1 VSGIDAAPVA
11 AYDSV
16 AYQTALS
23 LALAAIKTVLQ
34 RRQLDPLRYI
44 VDIDAGLPIFATRDT
59 HQLRIAYNR
68 FQDLS
73 MEVTIPNQWM
83 IEQTGKGHEDFLIAV
98 DDMVLALKGKIQA
111 AGRPI

>member
-1 VSGIDAAPVA
+1 MSVIDALPLA

-23 LALAAIKTVLQ
+23 QALAGIKTVLQ

-44 VDIDAGLPIFATRDT
+44 IDIDAGLPIFATRDT

-73 MEVTIPNQWM
+73 MEVTIPHQWM

-98 DDMVLALKGKIQA
+98 DDMVLELKGKIQA